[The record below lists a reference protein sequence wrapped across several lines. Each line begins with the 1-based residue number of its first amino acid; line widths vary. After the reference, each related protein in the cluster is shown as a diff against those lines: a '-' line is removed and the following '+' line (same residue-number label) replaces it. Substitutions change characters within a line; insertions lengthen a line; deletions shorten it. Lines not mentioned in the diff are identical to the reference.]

1 LFLLLNPGLISTVIP
16 SFAAGGVVSKM
27 DPDSVGAHP
36 DWRKALGDVLYQ
48 QVWKEGD
55 SASVIEEARLRLK
68 AKLDILSGLGRGTYF
83 NEASSG
89 FLTFHTRHL

>member
-1 LFLLLNPGLISTVIP
+1 MLNPGLVLTVIL

-55 SASVIEEARLRLK
+55 SPSVIEETKSRLR

-83 NEASSG
+83 NEASSS
-89 FLTFHTRHL
+89 FLTFHTRRI